1 MNELAQL
8 LLLLGIA
15 GVAVTLAGSV
25 YIWWMDEERRLRRA
39 LKKVL
44 GATPDTAILA
54 LGRGTGAGFTFNT
67 NLAAVAWDSGGW
79 CLVYRI
85 DELVG
90 AEIIVDGTVLAR
102 AYRGEP
108 RRPLDQGVDDAR
120 QVTLRLIFDDPA
132 HPDFELHLYVAGDQ
146 GKGVSAKASVQEA
159 NRWIARAEAILR
171 RPGVGRNEPP
181 LAPASAPVPPPSSPA
196 AAAPPLFARLK
207 DDDDDDEIPDAQVD
221 EDEDEGPP
229 WDENGDDDP
238 DDLDAPPR

>member
-25 YIWWMDEERRLRRA
+25 YIWFMDEERRLRRA

-44 GATPDTAILA
+44 GAAPDTAVLA

-90 AEIIVDGTVLAR
+90 AEIIVDGMVIAR

-108 RRPLDQGVDDAR
+108 RRPLDQGVDDAQ
-120 QVTLRLIFDDPA
+120 QVTLRLIFDDAA
-132 HPDFELHLYVAGDQ
+132 HPDFELHLYVEGDQ

-171 RPGVGRNEPP
+171 RPGVGRQEAPP
-181 LAPASAPVPPPSSPA
+181 PVTSPASPPPAPA
-196 AAAPPLFARLK
+196 PLFAQLENNR
-207 DDDDDDEIPDAQVD
+207 D
-221 EDEDEGPP
+221 EDEDDGPP
-229 WDENGDDDP
+229 WDDDDDDP

>member
-1 MNELAQL
+1 MDELARL
-8 LLLLGIA
+8 LLLLGLA
-15 GVAVTLAGSV
+15 GVAVTLAGSA
-25 YIWWMDEERRLRRA
+25 YIWFMDEARRLRRA

-44 GATPDTAILA
+44 GAAPDAAILA

-67 NLAAVAWDSGGW
+67 NLAAVAWDSGAW

-90 AEIIVDGTVLAR
+90 AEIIVDGTVVAR

-108 RRPLDQGVDDAR
+108 RRPLEQAVDDAQ
-120 QVTLRLIFDDPA
+120 QVTLRLIFDDAA
-132 HPDFELHLYVAGDQ
+132 HPDFELHLYVRGDE

-171 RPGVGRNEPP
+171 RPGERPTREVEP
-181 LAPASAPVPPPSSPA
+181 SPPPHSPPPA
-196 AAAPPLFARLK
+196 APLFDQA
-207 DDDDDDEIPDAQVD
+207 DDETDGNA
-221 EDEDEGPP
+221 PP
-229 WDENGDDDP
+229 WDENDGEDDP